1 MPGSRLERI
10 ARPVRGGAFTSF
22 VPAPDGF
29 SLTHGRPHACRHG
42 ARDPFFFGAVAQ
54 RQGASFATRRSR
66 VRIPSAPPRAK
77 RKRSEH
83 IREGVSRRAKHTS

>member
-22 VPAPDGF
+22 GPVPDGF
-29 SLTHGRPHACRHG
+29 SLTHGRPHVCRHG

-54 RQGASFATRRSR
+54 R
-66 VRIPSAPPRAK
+66 
-77 RKRSEH
+77 
-83 IREGVSRRAKHTS
+83 